1 MKLRVGYGQTGND
14 NIGTAFSNYYIP
26 GDLIVW
32 GEQIVS
38 SIKLGG
44 LGNPDLK
51 WETQTDFNLGLDF
64 DLWQGRLSGTFDYY
78 NRVVSDILGWKP
90 LLSTGEATGITANLD
105 QKSKP
110 TV

>member
-1 MKLRVGYGQTGND
+1 
-14 NIGTAFSNYYIP
+14 
-26 GDLIVW
+26 
-32 GEQIVS
+32 
-38 SIKLGG
+38 

-105 QKSKP
+105 QKKQTYGFEFTLNSQNIRSKNFSWE
-110 TV
+110 TNLTYT

>member
-1 MKLRVGYGQTGND
+1 MVSETGND

-26 GDLIVW
+26 GDIIVW

-51 WETQTDFNLGLDF
+51 GDTNRFQSRTGL
-64 DLWQGRLSGTFDYY
+64 
-78 NRVVSDILGWKP
+78 
-90 LLSTGEATGITANLD
+90 
-105 QKSKP
+105 
-110 TV
+110 